1 MMLNLIRKFF
11 SKQEIPEEKIGLNE
25 FNNWLGEK
33 TKPIISD
40 LNSNINQII
49 NKVNDEKA
57 KSAENIKKLEDAK
70 LQNPNIP
77 ERAKI
82 IMEGNRAAFIKKISF
97 FFNNIDLKFDDYD
110 GLIKKCKD
118 IENEI
123 DAFGKATARSYQVL
137 NEFFAREAESMA
149 MNVKNIESY
158 SKEIINLVNSS
169 KIMNIDKIKDDVANI
184 QNKIKLKDTYLKALN
199 NANIDFKTNKNKRLE
214 IGNKIS
220 QIKSSRGHGDYEKL
234 LEEGKNVELKLNNV
248 ENVLFHD
255 FSVLEKALK
264 KYAKIA
270 FENEKLILKY
280 LSNPIIAL
288 IMDNDFKIYDVL
300 DRLKK
305 AIEGNKLDLDDKKS
319 RKALEKIN
327 DLDSVYFT
335 KIKDDF
341 KNLKGRLNAL
351 EHDIKNNDSKNE
363 LESNNNELKKINQN
377 IEETENRILNINN
390 ELEKIDIEKLK
401 ENLQKGASDLTNAKI
416 TLL

>member
-1 MMLNLIRKFF
+1 MMLNLIKKLF
-11 SKQEIPEEKIGLNE
+11 SKQELPEEKIGLNE

-123 DAFGKATARSYQVL
+123 NAFGKATARSYQVL
-137 NEFFAREAESMA
+137 NEFFAREAESIA
-149 MNVKNIESY
+149 MNVKSVESY

-169 KIMNIDKIKDDVANI
+169 KIVNIDKIKDDVANI
-184 QNKIKLKDTYLKALN
+184 QNKIKLKETYSNALN
-199 NANIDFKTNKNKRLE
+199 NANSDLKANNDKKSELE
-214 IGNKIS
+214 NEIS
-220 QIKSSRGHGDYEKL
+220 QIKSSKDYAGYEKL
-234 LEEGKNVELKLNNV
+234 LEEKKSIELKLNDV
-248 ENVLFHD
+248 ENTLFHD

-270 FENEKLILKY
+270 FENEKLILEY
-280 LSNPIIAL
+280 LKNPIIAL
-288 IMDNDFKIYDVL
+288 IMDNDFKISDVL

-305 AIEGNKLDLDDKKS
+305 AIEGNKLDLDEKKS

-341 KNLKGRLNAL
+341 KNLKGKLNSS
-351 EHDIKNNDSKNE
+351 ENEIKNNDSKNE

-377 IEETENRILNINN
+377 IEDINNRILNINN

-401 ENLQKGASDLTNAKI
+401 ENLQKGVSDLTNARI
-416 TLL
+416 ILL